1 MKMNKK
7 AILTSSIIGLLL
19 VVSASAVLVNYL
31 SNKATVEI
39 DVNSPMTIAFTEIAH
54 GTTVVTA
61 IDNVAAVSAGD
72 WTDTLIASGTTG
84 LSTLELG
91 VKLENNADV
100 TISNKVLEFTL
111 SNDLANVDCTDL
123 TSLTFVDV
131 GASSGSSYYQVVQE
145 LVGIGLCVDNGVDV
159 TYNIPINS
167 LGAEQVFK
175 YPVTMTFGNVAP
187 TTYTASGILLI

>member
-1 MKMNKK
+1 MY
-7 AILTSSIIGLLL
+7 TII
-19 VVSASAVLVNYL
+19 
-31 SNKATVEI
+31 
-39 DVNSPMTIAFTEIAH
+39 TIPLKSK
-54 GTTVVTA
+54 GQL
-61 IDNVAAVSAGD
+61 D
-72 WTDTLIASGTTG
+72 
-84 LSTLELG
+84 
-91 VKLENNADV
+91 
-100 TISNKVLEFTL
+100 L

>member
-1 MKMNKK
+1 MNKK